1 MEEIS
6 TEVLV
11 IGAGA
16 AGARAALEA
25 NKAGAKTLLITKGTF
40 GKAGTSTFV
49 VAESAGFGASG
60 FYDPEDSPEKH
71 YQDIKKAGL
80 GMCNRELARIIAIEA
95 PRHLMFLD
103 SIGVPIQRE
112 NGNFLAICSC
122 FSTYPR
128 SIRIKGHGKPIVE
141 SLKKLIYK
149 QNIKIL
155 ENTIAITPFLE
166 DNSRIVGALV
176 SSDGEKFIYVKAKA
190 IILAT
195 GGVGQLFEKNLNTS
209 DITGDGYVFG
219 LKAGARLIN
228 MEFMQSGFGIIAPK
242 KNVILQSWLWGL
254 KPKIFSLKGDKFME
268 DCIPKENSLEKIM
281 DMKSRHYPFS
291 TRDCSKYMEIG
302 VQSFINDCQDNVE
315 NNSVWMSLS
324 GLDKYVESL
333 PKGHNLKKMYGIS
346 KDFLES
352 AGVKIHEKFQIA
364 CFAHAMNGGL
374 VIDQFGRTDIEGL
387 YAVGEVAGG
396 PHGADRLGGNMFPTT
411 QIFGERA
418 GLHAAMY
425 TKYTKDH
432 NVKHTKIMKKAER
445 VVKSLISGSNKEL
458 SIHDLR
464 YKLQDLASR
473 SLLIVREKK
482 QLEFFIEKIE
492 EMEES
497 LADIISNDI
506 TSKVELMN
514 LQLIGK
520 SIAMAALLRE
530 ESRGSHY
537 RKDYPELVLD
547 WNKKNIVIFLNSK
560 EEIECKI
567 VLNNTHLQNKNN
579 IILRKEVN

>member
-40 GKAGTSTFV
+40 GKAGTSNFV

-60 FYDPEDSPEKH
+60 FYDPEDNPEKH

-80 GMCNRELARIIAIEA
+80 GMCNSELARIIAIEA

-103 SIGVPIQRE
+103 SIGVPIQKE
-112 NGNFLAICSC
+112 KNNFLSIRSC
-122 FSTYPR
+122 FSTYSR
-128 SIRIKGHGKPIVE
+128 SIKIKGHGKPIVA
-141 SLKKLIYK
+141 SLKKIIHK

-155 ENTIAITPFLE
+155 ENTIAIAPFLE
-166 DNSRIVGALV
+166 DSSRIVGALV
-176 SSDGEKFIYVKAKA
+176 LSDGEKFIYIKAKS

-195 GGVGQLFEKNLNTS
+195 GGAGQLFEKNLNPP

-228 MEFMQSGFGIIAPK
+228 MEFMQSGFGIITPK

-254 KPKIFSLKGDKFME
+254 KPRIIFSKNDKFLE
-268 DCIPKENSLEKIM
+268 DYIPKGHSLEKIM
-281 DMKSRHYPFS
+281 DIKSMHYPFS
-291 TRDCSKYMEIG
+291 ARDCSKYMEIG
-302 VQSFINDCQDNVE
+302 VQSFINDCQDNDE

-333 PKGHNLKKMYGIS
+333 PTGNNLKKMYGAS

-352 AGVKIHEKFQIA
+352 ARVNIHEKFQIA
-364 CFAHAMNGGL
+364 CFAQAMNGGL
-374 VIDQFGRTDIEGL
+374 VVDQFGRTDIEGL

-396 PHGADRLGGNMFPTT
+396 PHGADRLGGNMYPAT

-425 TKYTKDH
+425 IKDH
-432 NVKHTKIMKKAER
+432 NLKHAKNIKKAEEI
-445 VVKSLISGSNKEL
+445 VKNLINGSNKDL
-458 SIHDLR
+458 NIQDLR
-464 YKLQDLASR
+464 YKIQKLASR

-492 EMEES
+492 EMEKS
-497 LADIISNDI
+497 LTNVTSNDI
-506 TSKVELMN
+506 ASKVELMN

-520 SIAMAALLRE
+520 SIARVALLRE

-537 RKDYPELVLD
+537 RKDYPELVSD

-560 EEIECKI
+560 EEIECKAI
-567 VLNNTHLQNKNN
+567 SNNP
-579 IILRKEVN
+579 